1 MSDNAAYQKLNDI
14 TTYDQ
19 PNYFVANAVW
29 AIPGVTRSGGFVHTL
44 TRDWQLSSILS
55 LHTGLPYTPG
65 YSYQSNGSNV
75 NITGSPD
82 WGGRDVISNP
92 NTLGSGCSGKRYS
105 EFNTADITGP
115 TYGSMG
121 MESGRDILH
130 NCPTRE
136 WDMNIVRRISIK
148 ERLKLELRLD
158 VFNAPNAV
166 QISSISSTATFNN
179 PTAMT
184 LANNQYNGT
193 TLNSSRLTPSTA
205 GFGAATAAQAM
216 RNIQL
221 EARFQF

>member
-1 MSDNAAYQKLNDI
+1 LS
-14 TTYDQ
+14 YDQ

-29 AIPGVTRSGGFVHTL
+29 SIPGVTKSGGFVHTL
-44 TRDWQLSSILS
+44 TRDWQLSSIVT

-65 YSYQSNGSNV
+65 YSYQSNGGNV

-82 WGGRDVISNP
+82 WGGKVVISNP
-92 NTLGSGCSGKRYS
+92 ATLGSGCSGNRYS

-121 MESGRDILH
+121 MESGRNYLH

-136 WDMNIVRRISIK
+136 LDMNIVRRISIK
-148 ERLKLELRLD
+148 ERFKLELRLD